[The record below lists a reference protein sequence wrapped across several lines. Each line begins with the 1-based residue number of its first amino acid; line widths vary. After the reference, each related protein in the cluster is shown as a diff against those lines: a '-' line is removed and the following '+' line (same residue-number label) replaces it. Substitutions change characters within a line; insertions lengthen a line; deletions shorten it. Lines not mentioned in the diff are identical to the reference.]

1 MGLRQIHPA
10 DDDPERGKHRRKFLM
25 ENASHEIELLLF
37 DAALQI
43 SDESTRRAFL
53 NQTCAGHPEMRRHL
67 EKLLEA
73 EKQSDAYFSGVTE
86 ACAAAAEPF
95 PHESLTT
102 RSESNDRIGPYRL
115 LERIGEGGCGVV
127 YLAEQEEPVRR
138 RVALK
143 VIRPGMDTERVIA
156 RFEVERQALA
166 MMDHPNIAHVLD
178 AGTTP
183 TGRPYF
189 AMEWVRGRKITDFC
203 DEQQLGIRQR
213 LELFIK
219 VCQAIQHAHQ
229 KGVIHRDIKPSNVL
243 VWMQDGKPQ
252 PKVIDFG
259 IAKATGGSVTPGLTE
274 VNDLPMGT
282 LASMSPEQ
290 AASGGI
296 DVDTRSDVYSLGIL
310 LYELLCGRP
319 AFDPAELG
327 TASYP
332 AALEIL
338 LHREVPA
345 PSVRI
350 AGLTPADAADLAAC
364 RGTDPAKWIAAI
376 QGDLDHVTLACLEK
390 DRSRRYE
397 TVNGLALDVARFL
410 ANEPVFARPPSQ
422 FYRFRKFIDRNRATC
437 ISVFLIT
444 LTVLAGLA
452 VSTAMYL
459 RENAALKEQQRLLH
473 IAEIARTAEARLRQ
487 QAQARANVSHAS
499 LLLSQGR
506 TDEADATLRQSPLS
520 TIEPSREATEAF
532 RALGD
537 WHLLHHRWNAAAE
550 CYLLLPLAN
559 RFIPSEEIA
568 ATGDMIR
575 TAPVLLLAG
584 MNDAYDAQRLVLVER
599 FASTTT
605 LNTAEQLV
613 KMCLL
618 RPAPPEV
625 IELLR
630 PAAAFL
636 KESASTNEPR
646 MTLLVN
652 TALALYELRS
662 GNPAEAVV
670 RADNALALVGP
681 ASRDFRTLLGAI
693 LVIACHQTGDAS
705 RAEAEARIVRDF
717 IKTHDD
723 FDKPSA
729 ADTPSFVAVI
739 DTALAMIL
747 AREAM
752 ATLPAASGSH

>member
-1 MGLRQIHPA
+1 MN
-10 DDDPERGKHRRKFLM
+10 D
-25 ENASHEIELLLF
+25 ASREIELLLF
-37 DAALQI
+37 DAVLQI
-43 SDESTRRAFL
+43 GDEPTRRAFL
-53 NQTCAGHPEMRRHL
+53 DQTCAGHPEMRGRL
-67 EKLLEA
+67 EELLEA
-73 EKQSDAYFSGVTE
+73 HGQSDAYFSGVTE

-95 PHESLTT
+95 PHEPLTDGT
-102 RSESNDRIGPYRL
+102 ETIDRIGAYRL

-143 VIRPGMDTERVIA
+143 VIRLGMDTELVIA
-156 RFEVERQALA
+156 RFEMERQALA
-166 MMDHPNIAHVLD
+166 MMDHPHIAHVLD

-189 AMEWVRGRKITDFC
+189 VMEWVRGLKITDFC
-203 DEQQLGIRQR
+203 DEQRLGIRQR
-213 LELFIK
+213 LELFIE

-243 VWMQDGKPQ
+243 VWMQDGNPQ

-259 IAKATGGSVTPGLTE
+259 IAKATDGSELIPGLTE
-274 VNDLPMGT
+274 AGGQPMGT

-296 DVDTRSDVYSLGIL
+296 DVDTRSDVYSLGIM

-319 AFDPAELG
+319 PFDPAELG
-327 TASYP
+327 AASYP

-345 PSVRI
+345 PSLTI
-350 AGLTPADAADLAAC
+350 AGLARADAAGLAAC
-364 RGTDPAKWIAAI
+364 RGTDPAKWINAI
-376 QGDLDHVTLACLEK
+376 KGDLDQVAMKCLEK

-397 TVNGLALDVARFL
+397 TVNGLALDLGRFL
-410 ANEPVFARPPSQ
+410 ANEPVAARPPSR
-422 FYRFRKFIDRNRATC
+422 FYRFRKFVDRNRAAC
-437 ISVFLIT
+437 VSALLIT

-452 VSTAMYL
+452 VSTGMYL
-459 RENAALKEQQRLLH
+459 RENAALKEQQRL
-473 IAEIARTAEARLRQ
+473 RQ
-487 QAQARANVSHAS
+487 QAQARANVSQAS
-499 LLLSQGR
+499 LLLSLGR

-520 TIEPSREATEAF
+520 TIEPSREATEVF
-532 RALGD
+532 RSLGD

-559 RFIPSEEIA
+559 RFIPSEEIPD
-568 ATGDMIR
+568 TGDMIR

-584 MNDAYDAQRLVLVER
+584 MDKAYDAHRVVLAER
-599 FASTTT
+599 FAGTTT

-618 RPAPPEV
+618 RPAPSGF
-625 IELLR
+625 IERLQ

-636 KESASTNEPR
+636 KQNASADSPR
-646 MTLLVN
+646 MTLLAN
-652 TALALYELRS
+652 TALALYELRA
-662 GNPAEAVV
+662 GNPAEAII
-670 RADNALALVGP
+670 RADRALALVDP
-681 ASRDFRTLLGAI
+681 ASGDFDVFLGSI
-693 LVIACHQTGDAS
+693 LVMACQQTDDVA
-705 RAEAEARIVRDF
+705 RAEAHARIVRHF
-717 IKTHDD
+717 VETHGDAFERPGAPD
-723 FDKPSA
+723 A
-729 ADTPSFVAVI
+729 TYFVPVI
-739 DTALAMIL
+739 ERALAIIL

-752 ATLPAASGSH
+752 ARFPAASNSRR

>member
-1 MGLRQIHPA
+1 MMTG
-10 DDDPERGKHRRKFLM
+10 
-25 ENASHEIELLLF
+25 ASLDIELLLF

-43 SDESTRRAFL
+43 SDEPTRRAFL
-53 NQTCAGHPEMRRHL
+53 DQTCACHPEMRGRL
-67 EKLLEA
+67 EELLEA
-73 EKQSDAYFSGVTE
+73 HQQTDAYFSGVTE

-95 PHESLTT
+95 PPKSLADSTDT
-102 RSESNDRIGPYRL
+102 IDRIGAYRL

-166 MMDHPNIAHVLD
+166 MMDHPHIAHVLD

-189 AMEWVRGRKITDFC
+189 AMEWVGGLKITDFC
-203 DEQQLGIRQR
+203 DEQRLGIRQR
-213 LELFIK
+213 LELFIE

-259 IAKATGGSVTPGLTE
+259 IAKATDGSELTPGLTE
-274 VNDLPMGT
+274 AGGLPMGT

-290 AASGGI
+290 AASGGLN
-296 DVDTRSDVYSLGIL
+296 VDTRSDVYSLGIM
-310 LYELLCGRP
+310 LYELLSGCP
-319 AFDPAELG
+319 AFAPAELSAAG
-327 TASYP
+327 YP

-338 LHREVPA
+338 LHREVSA
-345 PSVRI
+345 PSLIV
-350 AGLTPADAADLAAC
+350 AGLTPADAAGLAAC
-364 RGTDPAKWIAAI
+364 RSTNPAKWISAI
-376 QGDLDHVTLACLEK
+376 KGDLDQVVMKCLEK

-397 TVNGLALDVARFL
+397 TVNGLALDLARFL
-410 ANEPVFARPPSQ
+410 ANEPVLARPPSQ
-422 FYRFRKFIDRNRATC
+422 LYRFHKFVDRNRAAC
-437 ISVFLIT
+437 VSALLIT
-444 LTVLAGLA
+444 LTVLAGFA
-452 VSTAMYL
+452 VSTVMYL
-459 RENAALKEQQRLLH
+459 RENAALKEQQH
-473 IAEIARTAEARLRQ
+473 LRQ
-487 QAQARANVSHAS
+487 QAQARANVSKAS

-532 RALGD
+532 RSLGD
-537 WHLLHHRWNAAAE
+537 WHLLHRRWNAAAE

-559 RFIPSEEIA
+559 RFIPSEEIPD
-568 ATGDMIR
+568 TGDMIR

-584 MNDAYDAQRLVLVER
+584 MNEAYDAHRVVLVER
-599 FASTTT
+599 FAGTTT

-618 RPAPPEV
+618 RPAPPEF
-625 IELLR
+625 IERLK

-636 KESASTNEPR
+636 KQNASADTPK
-646 MTLLVN
+646 MTLLAN
-652 TALALYELRS
+652 AALALHELRG
-662 GNPAEAVV
+662 GNPAEAII
-670 RADNALALVGP
+670 RADYALALIDP
-681 ASRDFRTLLGAI
+681 ADSDFRAFLGSI
-693 LVIACHQTGDAS
+693 LMMACQQTGDAT
-705 RAEAEARIVRDF
+705 RAEAEAGIVKNF
-717 IKTHDD
+717 VQTHGDA
-723 FDKPSA
+723 FDKPGTPD
-729 ADTPSFVAVI
+729 DTYFVPVI
-739 DTALAMIL
+739 ERALAMIL

-752 ATLPAASGSH
+752 AKFPAASNSH

>member
-1 MGLRQIHPA
+1 MN
-10 DDDPERGKHRRKFLM
+10 
-25 ENASHEIELLLF
+25 NASREIELLLF
-37 DAALQI
+37 DAVLQI
-43 SDESTRRAFL
+43 GDEPTRRAFL
-53 NQTCAGHPEMRRHL
+53 DQTCAGHPEMRGRL
-67 EKLLEA
+67 EELLDA
-73 EKQSDAYFSGVTE
+73 HRQSDAYFSGVTE

-95 PHESLTT
+95 PHESLADGTET
-102 RSESNDRIGPYRL
+102 IDRIGAYRL

-143 VIRPGMDTERVIA
+143 VIRLGMDTERVID

-166 MMDHPNIAHVLD
+166 MMDHPHIAHVLD

-189 AMEWVRGRKITDFC
+189 VMEWVRGLRITDFC
-203 DEQQLGIRQR
+203 DEQRLGIRQR
-213 LELFIK
+213 LELFIE

-259 IAKATGGSVTPGLTE
+259 IAKATDGSELMPGLTE
-274 VNDLPMGT
+274 AGGQPMGT

-296 DVDTRSDVYSLGIL
+296 DVDTRSDVYSLGIM

-319 AFDPAELG
+319 PFDPAELG
-327 TASYP
+327 AASYP

-345 PSVRI
+345 PSLII
-350 AGLTPADAADLAAC
+350 AGLTRADAAGLAAC
-364 RGTDPAKWIAAI
+364 RGTDPAKWITAI
-376 QGDLDHVTLACLEK
+376 KGDLDQVAMKCLEK

-397 TVNGLALDVARFL
+397 TVNGLALDLARFL
-410 ANEPVFARPPSQ
+410 ANEPVAARPPSRL
-422 FYRFRKFIDRNRATC
+422 YRFRKFVDRNRAAC
-437 ISVFLIT
+437 VSALLIT

-452 VSTAMYL
+452 VSTGMYL
-459 RENAALKEQQRLLH
+459 RENAALKEQQRL
-473 IAEIARTAEARLRQ
+473 RQ
-487 QAQARANVSHAS
+487 QAQARANVSQAS

-520 TIEPSREATEAF
+520 TIEPSREATEVF
-532 RALGD
+532 RSLGD
-537 WHLLHHRWNAAAE
+537 WHLLHRRWNAAAE

-559 RFIPSEEIA
+559 RFIPSEEIPD
-568 ATGDMIR
+568 TGDMIR

-584 MNDAYDAQRLVLVER
+584 MDEAYDAHRVVLVER
-599 FASTTT
+599 FADTTT

-618 RPAPPEV
+618 RPAPPEF
-625 IELLR
+625 IERLQ

-636 KESASTNEPR
+636 KNNASADTPR
-646 MTLLVN
+646 MTLLAN
-652 TALALYELRS
+652 TALALHELRDRK
-662 GNPAEAVV
+662 PAEAFI
-670 RADNALALVGP
+670 RAEHALALVDP
-681 ASRDFRTLLGAI
+681 ANVDFRAFLGSI
-693 LVIACHQTGDAS
+693 LVMACQQTGDAA
-705 RAEAEARIVRDF
+705 RAEAEARIVRNF
-717 IKTHDD
+717 VQTHGDA
-723 FDKPSA
+723 FDNPG
-729 ADTPSFVAVI
+729 TPDATYFVPVI
-739 DTALAMIL
+739 DRALAMIL

-752 ATLPAASGSH
+752 ATLPAASNSR

>member
-1 MGLRQIHPA
+1 
-10 DDDPERGKHRRKFLM
+10 M
-25 ENASHEIELLLF
+25 EDASIEIELLLF

-43 SDESTRRAFL
+43 SDEPRRRAFL
-53 NQTCAGHPEMRRHL
+53 DQTCAGHPEMRGRL
-67 EKLLEA
+67 EELLEA
-73 EKQSDAYFSGVTE
+73 HRQSDAYFSGVTE

-95 PHESLTT
+95 PHEPLTNDAET
-102 RSESNDRIGPYRL
+102 IDRIGGYRL

-127 YLAEQEEPVRR
+127 YLAEQDEPVRR
-138 RVALK
+138 KVALK

-166 MMDHPNIAHVLD
+166 MMDHPHIAHVLD

-189 AMEWVRGRKITDFC
+189 AMEWVRGLKITDFC
-203 DEQQLGIRQR
+203 DEQRLGIRQR
-213 LELFIK
+213 LELFIE

-243 VWMQDGKPQ
+243 VCMQDGKPQ

-259 IAKATGGSVTPGLTE
+259 IAKATDGSELTPGLT
-274 VNDLPMGT
+274 DAGGLPMGT

-290 AASGGI
+290 AASGGF
-296 DVDTRSDVYSLGIL
+296 DVDTRSDVYSLGIM

-319 AFDPAELG
+319 AFDPTELG
-327 TASYP
+327 AGGYP

-345 PSVRI
+345 PSLTI
-350 AGLTPADAADLAAC
+350 AGLTRTDAAGLAAC
-364 RGTDPAKWIAAI
+364 RGTDPAKWITAI
-376 QGDLDHVTLACLEK
+376 KGDLDQVAMKCLEK

-397 TVNGLALDVARFL
+397 TVNGVALDLARFL
-410 ANEPVFARPPSQ
+410 ANEPVAARPPSRL
-422 FYRFRKFIDRNRATC
+422 YRFRKFVDRNRAAC
-437 ISVFLIT
+437 VSALLIT

-452 VSTAMYL
+452 VSTGMYL
-459 RENAALKEQQRLLH
+459 RENAALKEQQRLRQV
-473 IAEIARTAEARLRQ
+473 AETTRAAEARLRQ
-487 QAQARANVSHAS
+487 QAQARANVSQAS

-520 TIEPSREATEAF
+520 TIEPSREATEVF
-532 RALGD
+532 RSLGD
-537 WHLLHHRWNAAAE
+537 WHLLHRRWNAAAE

-559 RFIPSEEIA
+559 RFIPSEEIPD
-568 ATGDMIR
+568 TGDMIR

-584 MNDAYDAQRLVLVER
+584 MDDAYDAHRVVLIER
-599 FASTTT
+599 FAGTTT

-618 RPAPPEV
+618 RPAPPEF
-625 IELLR
+625 IERLK

-636 KESASTNEPR
+636 KQNASADTPR
-646 MTLLVN
+646 MTLLAN
-652 TALALYELRS
+652 TALALYELRA
-662 GNPAEAVV
+662 GNPAEAIVQ
-670 RADNALALVGP
+670 ADRALALVDPGNG
-681 ASRDFRTLLGAI
+681 DFRAFLGTI
-693 LVIACHQTGDAS
+693 VVMACHQTGDAA

-717 IKTHDD
+717 IQTHGDAFDRPGAPDD
-723 FDKPSA
+723 
-729 ADTPSFVAVI
+729 TYFVPVI
-739 DTALAMIL
+739 ERALAIIL

-752 ATLPAASGSH
+752 ATIPGASNSR

>member
-1 MGLRQIHPA
+1 MN
-10 DDDPERGKHRRKFLM
+10 D
-25 ENASHEIELLLF
+25 ASREIELLLF
-37 DAALQI
+37 DAVLQI
-43 SDESTRRAFL
+43 GDEPTRRAFL
-53 NQTCAGHPEMRRHL
+53 DQTCAGHPEMRGRL
-67 EKLLEA
+67 EELLEA
-73 EKQSDAYFSGVTE
+73 HGQSDAYFSGVTE

-95 PHESLTT
+95 PHEPLTDGT
-102 RSESNDRIGPYRL
+102 ETIDRIGAYRL

-143 VIRPGMDTERVIA
+143 VIRLGMDTELVIA
-156 RFEVERQALA
+156 RFEMERQALA
-166 MMDHPNIAHVLD
+166 MMDHPHIAHVLD

-189 AMEWVRGRKITDFC
+189 VMEWVRGLKITDFC
-203 DEQQLGIRQR
+203 DEQRLGIRQR
-213 LELFIK
+213 LELFIE

-243 VWMQDGKPQ
+243 VWMQDGNPQ

-259 IAKATGGSVTPGLTE
+259 IAKATDGSELIPGLTE
-274 VNDLPMGT
+274 AGGQPMGT

-296 DVDTRSDVYSLGIL
+296 DVDTRSDVYSLGIM

-319 AFDPAELG
+319 PFDPAELG
-327 TASYP
+327 AASYP

-345 PSVRI
+345 PSLTI
-350 AGLTPADAADLAAC
+350 AGLARADAAGLAAC
-364 RGTDPAKWIAAI
+364 RGTDPAKWINAI
-376 QGDLDHVTLACLEK
+376 KGDLDQVAMKCLEK

-397 TVNGLALDVARFL
+397 TVNGLALDLGRFL
-410 ANEPVFARPPSQ
+410 ANEPVAARPPSR
-422 FYRFRKFIDRNRATC
+422 FYRFRKFVDRNRAAC
-437 ISVFLIT
+437 VSALLIT

-452 VSTAMYL
+452 VSTGMYL
-459 RENAALKEQQRLLH
+459 RENAALKEQQRL
-473 IAEIARTAEARLRQ
+473 RQ
-487 QAQARANVSHAS
+487 QAQARANVSQAS

-520 TIEPSREATEAF
+520 TIEPSREATEVF
-532 RALGD
+532 RSLGD

-559 RFIPSEEIA
+559 RFIPSEEIPD
-568 ATGDMIR
+568 TGDMIR

-584 MNDAYDAQRLVLVER
+584 MDKSYDAHRVVLAER
-599 FASTTT
+599 FAGTTT

-618 RPAPPEV
+618 RPAPSGF
-625 IELLR
+625 IERLQ

-636 KESASTNEPR
+636 KQNASADSPR
-646 MTLLVN
+646 MTLLAN
-652 TALALYELRS
+652 TALAL
-662 GNPAEAVV
+662 V
-670 RADNALALVGP
+670 DP
-681 ASRDFRTLLGAI
+681 ASGDFDVFLGSI
-693 LVIACHQTGDAS
+693 LVMACQQTDDVA
-705 RAEAEARIVRDF
+705 RAEAHARIVRHF
-717 IKTHDD
+717 VETHGDAFERPGAPD
-723 FDKPSA
+723 A
-729 ADTPSFVAVI
+729 TYFVPVI
-739 DTALAMIL
+739 ERALAIIL

-752 ATLPAASGSH
+752 ARFPAASNSRR

>member
-1 MGLRQIHPA
+1 MT
-10 DDDPERGKHRRKFLM
+10 D
-25 ENASHEIELLLF
+25 ASLEIELLLF

-53 NQTCAGHPEMRRHL
+53 DQTCGGHPEMRERL
-67 EKLLEA
+67 EELLEA
-73 EKQSDAYFSGVTE
+73 HRQSDAYFSGVTE
-86 ACAAAAEPF
+86 ACAAAAEP
-95 PHESLTT
+95 PPRLDTPETI
-102 RSESNDRIGPYRL
+102 DRIGAYRL

-127 YLAEQEEPVRR
+127 YLAEQDEPVRR

-143 VIRPGMDTERVIA
+143 VIRLGMDTERVIA

-166 MMDHPNIAHVLD
+166 MMDHPHIAHVLD

-189 AMEWVRGRKITDFC
+189 AMEWVRGLKITDFC
-203 DEQQLGIRQR
+203 DEQRLGIRQR
-213 LELFIK
+213 LELFIE

-259 IAKATGGSVTPGLTE
+259 IAKATDGSELMPGLTE
-274 VNDLPMGT
+274 AGGQPMGT

-296 DVDTRSDVYSLGIL
+296 DVDTRSDVYSLGIM

-319 AFDPAELG
+319 PFDPAELG
-327 TASYP
+327 AANYP

-345 PSVRI
+345 PSGII
-350 AGLTPADAADLAAC
+350 AGLARTDAAGFAAC
-364 RGTDPAKWIAAI
+364 RGTDPAKWITAI
-376 QGDLDHVTLACLEK
+376 KGDLDQVAMKCLEK

-397 TVNGLALDVARFL
+397 TVNGLALDLARFL
-410 ANEPVFARPPSQ
+410 ANEPVAARPPSRL
-422 FYRFRKFIDRNRATC
+422 YRFRKFVDRNRAAC
-437 ISVFLIT
+437 VSALLIT

-452 VSTAMYL
+452 VSTGMYL
-459 RENAALKEQQRLLH
+459 RENAALKEQQRL
-473 IAEIARTAEARLRQ
+473 RQ
-487 QAQARANVSHAS
+487 QAQARANVSQAS

-520 TIEPSREATEAF
+520 TIEPSREATEVF
-532 RALGD
+532 RSLGD
-537 WHLLHHRWNAAAE
+537 WHLLHRRWKAAAE

-559 RFIPSEEIA
+559 RFIPSEEIPD
-568 ATGDMIR
+568 TGDMIR

-584 MNDAYDAQRLVLVER
+584 MDQAYGAHRVVLAER
-599 FASTTT
+599 FADTTT

-618 RPAPPEV
+618 RPAPPEF
-625 IELLR
+625 IERLK
-630 PAAAFL
+630 PAATFL
-636 KESASTNEPR
+636 KQNASADTPK
-646 MTLLVN
+646 MTLLAN
-652 TALALYELRS
+652 TALALYELRV
-662 GNPAEAVV
+662 GNPAGAIVQ
-670 RADNALALVGP
+670 ADRALALGDR
-681 ASRDFRTLLGAI
+681 ASGDYGVFLGSI
-693 LVIACHQTGDAS
+693 LVMACQQTGDAG
-705 RAEAEARIVRDF
+705 RAAAQARVVRIF
-717 IKTHDD
+717 VETHGDA
-723 FDKPSA
+723 FDKPGTP
-729 ADTPSFVAVI
+729 DTTYFVPVLER
-739 DTALAMIL
+739 ALAIIL

-752 ATLPAASGSH
+752 ANFPAASSSR

>member
-1 MGLRQIHPA
+1 MN
-10 DDDPERGKHRRKFLM
+10 D
-25 ENASHEIELLLF
+25 ASIETELLLF

-43 SDESTRRAFL
+43 SDEPRRRAFL
-53 NQTCAGHPEMRRHL
+53 DQTCAGHPEMRGHL
-67 EKLLEA
+67 EELLKA
-73 EKQSDAYFSGVTE
+73 HRQSDAYFTGVTE
-86 ACAAAAEPF
+86 ACVATAELF
-95 PHESLTT
+95 PHEPLTDGT
-102 RSESNDRIGPYRL
+102 ETIDRIGAYRL
-115 LERIGEGGCGVV
+115 VERIGEGGCGVV

-143 VIRPGMDTERVIA
+143 VIRLGMDTERVIA
-156 RFEVERQALA
+156 RFEMERQALA
-166 MMDHPNIAHVLD
+166 MMDHPHIAHVLD

-189 AMEWVRGRKITDFC
+189 AMEWVRGLKITDFC
-203 DEQQLGIRQR
+203 DEQRLGIRQR
-213 LELFIK
+213 LELFIE

-259 IAKATGGSVTPGLTE
+259 IAKATDGSELTPGLTE
-274 VNDLPMGT
+274 AGGPPMGT

-296 DVDTRSDVYSLGIL
+296 DVDTRSDVYSLGTM

-327 TASYP
+327 AAGYP

-345 PSVRI
+345 PSGII
-350 AGLTPADAADLAAC
+350 AGLARTDAAGLATC

-376 QGDLDHVTLACLEK
+376 KGDLDQVAMKCLEK

-410 ANEPVFARPPSQ
+410 ANEPVAARPPSRL
-422 FYRFRKFIDRNRATC
+422 YRFRKFVDRNRAAC
-437 ISVFLIT
+437 VSALLIT

-452 VSTAMYL
+452 VSTGMYL
-459 RENAALKEQQRLLH
+459 RENAALKEQQRL
-473 IAEIARTAEARLRQ
+473 RQ
-487 QAQARANVSHAS
+487 QAQARANVSQAS

-520 TIEPSREATEAF
+520 TIEPSREATEVF
-532 RALGD
+532 RSLGD

-559 RFIPSEEIA
+559 RFIPSEEIPD
-568 ATGDMIR
+568 TGDMIR

-584 MNDAYDAQRLVLVER
+584 MDQAYDAHRVVLVER
-599 FASTTT
+599 FAGTTT

-618 RPAPPEV
+618 RPAPPGF
-625 IELLR
+625 IERLQ

-636 KESASTNEPR
+636 RQNASADTPR
-646 MTLLVN
+646 MTLLAN
-652 TALALYELRS
+652 TALALYELRA
-662 GNPAEAVV
+662 GKPADAIVQ
-670 RADNALALVGP
+670 ADRALALVDP
-681 ASRDFRTLLGAI
+681 ASGDYEVFLGSI
-693 LVIACHQTGDAS
+693 LVMACQQTGDAA
-705 RAEAEARIVRDF
+705 RMEAQARVVRNF
-717 IKTHDD
+717 IQTHGDA
-723 FDKPSA
+723 FDRPG
-729 ADTPSFVAVI
+729 TPDATYFVPVI
-739 DTALAMIL
+739 ERALAIIL

-752 ATLPAASGSH
+752 AFPATSNSR